1 MNIPAPFLR
10 LYLINGR
17 LFSDGESGDKDG
29 NYLYKVPDFRHLNTA
44 MKILMTVHNEYG
56 RI

>member
-17 LFSDGESGDKDG
+17 LFSYGESGEIRPFFKPLF
-29 NYLYKVPDFRHLNTA
+29 N
-44 MKILMTVHNEYG
+44 KIYIIFEITNFDISG
-56 RI
+56 KN

>member
-17 LFSDGESGDKDG
+17 LFSYGESEEIRLFFKALFDNIYIIFEIKKFDISG
-29 NYLYKVPDFRHLNTA
+29 
-44 MKILMTVHNEYG
+44 KI
-56 RI
+56 